1 MVVPESI
8 DCECALAFHAYVS
21 TGLEILYIVV
31 PVGVVFLLIAGIAIW
46 KDQKK

>member
-1 MVVPESI
+1 MIVPESV
-8 DCECALAFHAYVS
+8 DGEFALAFHAHVS

-46 KDQKK
+46 KDQNK

>member
-1 MVVPESI
+1 MVVPEAV

>member
-1 MVVPESI
+1 MVIPEAV
-8 DCECALAFHAYVS
+8 DGECALAFHAFVS